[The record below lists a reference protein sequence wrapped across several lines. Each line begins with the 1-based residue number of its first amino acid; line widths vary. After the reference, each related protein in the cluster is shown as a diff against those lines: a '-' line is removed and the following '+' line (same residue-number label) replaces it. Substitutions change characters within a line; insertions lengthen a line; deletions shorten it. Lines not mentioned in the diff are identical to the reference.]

1 MLREKVKGVCNMIEV
16 FFDGKCGLCS
26 REISYYQGIAPIG
39 IFAWMDIASDP
50 TPLQEHGIKQADA
63 LRHLHVR
70 DTDGQWHKGA
80 AAFIIIW
87 RQLNYWRLL
96 AAFVG
101 LPIIRHI
108 ASAFYNK
115 FADYRFAKLAHCQ
128 VAKNHLNSN
137 N

>member
-1 MLREKVKGVCNMIEV
+1 MIEV

-26 REISYYQGIAPIG
+26 KEISYYQGIAPVG
-39 IFAWMDIASDP
+39 IFVWMDIANDP
-50 TPLQEHGIKQADA
+50 APLQEHGITQADA

-87 RQLNYWRLL
+87 KHLSYWRLL
-96 AAFVG
+96 SAFVG

-108 ASAFYNK
+108 ASALYNK

-128 VAKNHLNSN
+128 VAKNQLNSN
-137 N
+137 K

>member
-1 MLREKVKGVCNMIEV
+1 MIEV
-16 FFDGKCGLCS
+16 FYDGKCGLCS
-26 REISYYQGIAPIG
+26 KEISYYQGIAPVG
-39 IFAWMDIASDP
+39 IFVWMDIANDP
-50 TPLQEHGIKQADA
+50 APLQGFGITQAEA

-87 RQLNYWRLL
+87 KHLSYWRFLS
-96 AAFVG
+96 AFVG

-108 ASAFYNK
+108 ASMLYNK

-128 VAKNHLNSN
+128 VAKNQLDSKK
-137 N
+137 